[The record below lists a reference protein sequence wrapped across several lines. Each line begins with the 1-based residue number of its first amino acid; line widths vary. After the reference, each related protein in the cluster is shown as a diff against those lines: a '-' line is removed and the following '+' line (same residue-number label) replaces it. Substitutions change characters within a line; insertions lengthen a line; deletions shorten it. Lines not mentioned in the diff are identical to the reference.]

1 MIYRKPTSRTLR
13 AAAVF
18 LILALLIAAA
28 PSIFAAVSLTDFSAR
43 AQDNGT
49 IRITWAAAT
58 ELDIASY
65 QLFRADTASPTNW
78 GAPIREVAAGG
89 SVSPASYEWIDG
101 AVTPGV
107 TYYYMLSDISVNG
120 DVGENGPVQAR
131 VPLANETPTST
142 PTATAT
148 LDPNVPT
155 ATTGPGSGSGGIVS
169 TATLT
174 TAPPT
179 ATRQYTN
186 TPVSA
191 PVGTAVLTSPTAGVV
206 VARVTATVPVSAAIV
221 TPTGQPLLPTTAPAA
236 LPPTAA
242 PATPSP
248 MVPPTV
254 AVVAQVTDAGPQTA
268 TPVPAREVTPVVFAA
283 SETQAPNAVAE
294 SEQAVASQGSRNIN
308 AALAVGGGA
317 LGLAGLLAAAWLFL
331 RSRKA

>member
-1 MIYRKPTSRTLR
+1 MTYRKRNPRPLR
-13 AAAVF
+13 AAALF
-18 LILALLIAAA
+18 LILALLIPAAL
-28 PSIFAAVSLTDFSAR
+28 PTSAAVTLTEFSATP
-43 AQDNGT
+43 QDNGT

-65 QLFRADTASPTNW
+65 QLFRADTPSPTGW
-78 GAPIREVAAGG
+78 GSPIYEVAAGG
-89 SVSPASYEWIDG
+89 SVSPANYEHIDG

-107 TYYYMLSDISVNG
+107 TYYYMLSDISVGG

-131 VPLANETPTST
+131 ISMGNETATYT

-148 LDPNVPT
+148 LNPNVPT
-155 ATTGPGSGSGGIVS
+155 ATTGPGSGSGGIVG

-174 TAPPT
+174 SAPPT

-191 PVGTAVLTSPTAGVV
+191 PVGTAGLTSPTVAVV
-206 VARVTATVPVSAAIV
+206 VTRVTPTVPVVGAAIV

-236 LPPTAA
+236 LLPTAL
-242 PATPSP
+242 PATLPPMPSP
-248 MVPPTV
+248 TD

-283 SETQAPNAVAE
+283 SETQEPTAVT
-294 SEQAVASQGSRNIN
+294 QQDVASQGSRNMN
-308 AALAVGGGA
+308 TALAIGGGA